1 MKRSASVRLVLVQG
15 IAAAALAAG
24 CGSPGSTRTC
34 VDRDGL
40 VTTETNCVEEER
52 RPRTMGYLPY
62 YHWYYVRGRTYVPR
76 IGTRAPAGGS
86 LTADMGG
93 TSHSSA
99 TVRGGFGSSAG
110 HSAAS

>member
-1 MKRSASVRLVLVQG
+1 MRRSASVRLVLVQG

-34 VDRDGL
+34 VDKDGL
-40 VTTETNCVEEER
+40 VTTEAHCVEEER
-52 RPRTMGYLPY
+52 RPRTMGYVPY
-62 YHWYYVRGRTYVPR
+62 YHWYYVPGRSYVAR
-76 IGTRAPAGGS
+76 VGTRPPLGGS
-86 LTADMGG
+86 LTPYVGG
-93 TSHSSA
+93 ASHSSA